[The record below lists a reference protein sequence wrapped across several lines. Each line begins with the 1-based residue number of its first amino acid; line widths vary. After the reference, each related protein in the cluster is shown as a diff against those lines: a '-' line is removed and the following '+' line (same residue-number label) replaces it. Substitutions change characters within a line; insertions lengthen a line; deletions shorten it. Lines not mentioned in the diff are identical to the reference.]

1 MKKLIFLFGAMA
13 LIACQEEKNTTV
25 TISGTVTNPLSETAS
40 LISNDRSGTY
50 TDTLD
55 AEAHFE
61 ITFDLE
67 EAKYMSFKHGQE
79 TTAMYVQ
86 PGDVISISIDPA
98 EFDETISYE
107 GSEASNFLAKKY
119 LIKENTVSREF
130 YMLPTDSFLMEASG
144 AEKEMLNALAT
155 VKAKSFVEDQQK
167 SIWFQWAG
175 QKLNYPYSYSYLKGE
190 EAKLADNY
198 YDFIGEIDLNDPSLL
213 EEGDAYNF
221 LQNYLESQLKALEEK
236 TMMASLNFIDTTFTN
251 QKIIDKLSYN
261 QLKSHFKN
269 VGVEGADELLNTFQE
284 LNSDTLKHQ
293 ELTTLRDDMLKF
305 SPGMPAFDFTYPDV
319 DGKMVSLSD
328 FKGSFVYVDV
338 WATWCGPCKREIP
351 YLVQLEK
358 DYHNKNIVFLSVS
371 VDQDKDRETWLN
383 MLEEKEMGGVQLFAS
398 GWSKITKDY
407 MINGIPR
414 FMLFDTQGN
423 IIDVKATRPS
433 SPETRI
439 LFSQLL
445 K

>member
-1 MKKLIFLFGAMA
+1 MKKLIFLVGAMA
-13 LIACQEEKNTTV
+13 VIACQQEKNNTV
-25 TISGTVTNPLSETAS
+25 TISGTVTGPVSETAS

-55 AEAHFE
+55 ADAHFE

-79 TTAMYVQ
+79 TTAMYVL
-86 PGDVISISIDPA
+86 PGDVISISINPA

-107 GSEASNFLAKKY
+107 GSESSNFLAKKY
-119 LIKENTVSREF
+119 LIEEKSVSREL
-130 YMLPTDSFLMEASG
+130 YLLPTDSFLMKAVST
-144 AEKEMLNALAT
+144 EKEMMDALDNI
-155 VKAKSFVEDQQK
+155 KAKSFVEDQQK

-175 QKLNYPYSYSYLKGE
+175 QKLNYPYYYNYINGE
-190 EAKLADNY
+190 EAQLTDNY
-198 YDFIGEIDLNDPSLL
+198 YGFISEIDLNDPTLL

-236 TMMASLNFIDTTFTN
+236 TMMASLNFIGTKFTN
-251 QKIIDKLSYN
+251 QEIIDKLSYN

-319 DGKMVSLSD
+319 DGEMVSLSD

-351 YLVQLEK
+351 HLVELEK

-371 VDQDKDRETWLN
+371 VDEDKDRDTWLN

-414 FMLFDTQGN
+414 FMLFDGEGN
-423 IIDVKATRPS
+423 IIDVNASRPS
-433 SPETRI
+433 QPETRI

>member
-1 MKKLIFLFGAMA
+1 MKKLIFLVGAMA
-13 LIACQEEKNTTV
+13 VIACQQEKNNTV
-25 TISGTVTNPLSETAS
+25 TISGTVTGPVSETAS

-55 AEAHFE
+55 ADAHFE

-79 TTAMYVQ
+79 TTAMYVL
-86 PGDVISISIDPA
+86 PGDVISISINPA

-107 GSEASNFLAKKY
+107 GSESSNFLAKKY
-119 LIKENTVSREF
+119 LIEEKSVSREL
-130 YMLPTDSFLMEASG
+130 YLLPTDSFLMKAVST
-144 AEKEMLNALAT
+144 EKEMMDALDNI
-155 VKAKSFVEDQQK
+155 KAKSFVEDQQK

-175 QKLNYPYSYSYLKGE
+175 QKLNYPYYYNYINGE
-190 EAKLADNY
+190 EAQLTDNY
-198 YDFIGEIDLNDPSLL
+198 YDFISEIDLNDPTLL

-236 TMMASLNFIDTTFTN
+236 TMMASLNFIGTKFTN
-251 QKIIDKLSYN
+251 QEIIDKLSYN

-293 ELTTLRDDMLKF
+293 ELTMLRDDMLKF

-351 YLVQLEK
+351 HLVELEK

-371 VDQDKDRETWLN
+371 VDEDKDRDTWLN

-414 FMLFDTQGN
+414 FMLFDGEGN
-423 IIDVKATRPS
+423 IIDVNASRPS
-433 SPETRI
+433 QPETRI

>member
-1 MKKLIFLFGAMA
+1 MKKLIFLVGAMA
-13 LIACQEEKNTTV
+13 VIACQQEKNNTV
-25 TISGTVTNPLSETAS
+25 TISGTVTGPVSETAS

-55 AEAHFE
+55 ADAHFE

-79 TTAMYVQ
+79 TTAMYVL
-86 PGDVISISIDPA
+86 PGDVISISINPA

-107 GSEASNFLAKKY
+107 GSESSNFLAKKY
-119 LIKENTVSREF
+119 LIEEKSVSREL
-130 YMLPTDSFLMEASG
+130 YLLPTDSFLMKAVST
-144 AEKEMLNALAT
+144 EKEMMDALDNI
-155 VKAKSFVEDQQK
+155 KAKSFVEDQQK

-175 QKLNYPYSYSYLKGE
+175 QKLNYPYYYNYINGE
-190 EAKLADNY
+190 EAQLTDNY
-198 YDFIGEIDLNDPSLL
+198 YDFIGEIDLNDPTLL

-236 TMMASLNFIDTTFTN
+236 TMMASLNFIGTKFTN
-251 QKIIDKLSYN
+251 QEIIDKLSYN

-293 ELTTLRDDMLKF
+293 ELTMLRDDMLKF

-351 YLVQLEK
+351 HLVELEK

-371 VDQDKDRETWLN
+371 VDEDKDRDTWLN

-414 FMLFDTQGN
+414 FMLFDGEGN
-423 IIDVKATRPS
+423 IIDVNASRPS
-433 SPETRI
+433 QPETRI